1 MERATEGQKKMK
13 IPKENRAD
21 PNLEAQVKIRLA
33 VKDYQKLQRIALVNN
48 TYAST
53 MARRA
58 ILKYIRDLEI

>member
-1 MERATEGQKKMK
+1 MK
-13 IPKENRAD
+13 IAKEDKAD
-21 PNLEAQVKIRLA
+21 PNLTAQVKLRMSE
-33 VKDYQKLQRIALVNN
+33 KDYQKLQRIALVNN